1 MIACEPAKDQLS
13 FARKPQD
20 RPALVGRVHGSRQKA
35 FALGAIYKF
44 DRTVVLQA
52 KSLGHI
58 RDRQDRTLKNS
69 GHLQEK
75 LVLLW
80 MQSSFQRRTLAEVQK
95 TAQFKA
101 KFRQGSQQRVR
112 TERHISNSHIYIVT
126 RYLLQRKFRY
136 PSLSFTLVTGEPMR
150 RGMQPHCPAPVL
162 TLERL

>member
-20 RPALVGRVHGSRQKA
+20 RPALVGGIHGSRQQA
-35 FALGAIYKF
+35 FALGPIGKLDCA
-44 DRTVVLQA
+44 VVLQP

-58 RDRQDRTLKNS
+58 RNRHGRTLKNS
-69 GHLQEK
+69 SHLQEK

-80 MQSSFQRRTLAEVQK
+80 MQSSFQSRALTEVQK

-112 TERHISNSHIYIVT
+112 TGRHISNSHIYIVT

-150 RGMQPHCPAPVL
+150 RGMQPHCPALVL